1 MRENVVSALIL
12 IFIFVAGFG
21 LGLIFQ
27 GPTNVGLIEEKKEV
41 KVIPV
46 ENYKIFSEVKT
57 KLVAVNQNGDGVLT
71 NLTVRAIP
79 GNGRVLVDV
88 ESILFWID
96 TQQSI
101 QIAKKVA
108 EDYIERNITNADITY
123 TIDIPNTTLVGGP
136 SAGAAF
142 AVATIAV
149 IENKTIRNDTVITGT
164 IESDGKIGQVGGIIN
179 IASVFGMLGAA
190 PVAAYCAAKAGVIN
204 LTKSFAKELA
214 PEILVNCVAPGT
226 IDTEMTRAGGEELI
240 KWISENTPLK
250 RIGNPQEIGKAVLFL
265 ASDDSSFI
273 TGHTLVVDGGYS
285 LK

>member
-1 MRENVVSALIL
+1 MKLRNKVAIITGSGRGIGKAIAIEFAREGCVVVVNYLHSEEEAMKTVEEIKQIGSDAFPIKADVSKINDVKMMIEKTLEKFGRVDIL
-12 IFIFVAGFG
+12 VNNAGVITRPG
-21 LGLIFQ
+21 DYK
-27 GPTNVGLIEEKKEV
+27 NMSEEDFNKTIDVNLKGV
-41 KVIPV
+41 YNCIKAVIPAM
-46 ENYKIFSEVKT
+46 KK
-57 KLVAVNQNGDGVLT
+57 Q
-71 NLTVRAIP
+71 
-79 GNGRVLVDV
+79 GNGR
-88 ESILFWID
+88 
-96 TQQSI
+96 
-101 QIAKKVA
+101 
-108 EDYIERNITNADITY
+108 
-123 TIDIPNTTLVGGP
+123 
-136 SAGAAF
+136 
-142 AVATIAV
+142 
-149 IENKTIRNDTVITGT
+149 
-164 IESDGKIGQVGGIIN
+164 IIN